1 LKIQK
6 HLKERKVISSKTIN
20 YVLLAVLSA
29 LSHTAVWGQDKPSDF
44 ISKAWS
50 PDKGDGTYK
59 NPIIHADYS
68 DPDICRAG
76 DDFYMTS
83 SSFNSVPALPILHSK
98 DLINW
103 EIVNYAVM
111 EFPDSYYDIP
121 QHGNGVWAPCIRFH
135 DGMFY
140 IYWGDPD
147 RGIYTVQT
155 TDPKGE
161 WSVPVLVKKA
171 SGNIDSSPLW
181 DDDGKVYMVHAFAHS
196 RAGVKSLLQVVELSK
211 DGTETL
217 DKGVIV
223 FDGHKDHPTIEGPK
237 FYKRNG
243 YYYIFAPAGGVPIGW
258 QLILRSKNIY
268 GPYEEKIVL
277 AQGDTPINGPH
288 QGGWVELDNGENWF
302 VHFQDKGAYGRVVHL
317 QPVRWVNDWPIM
329 GNDSDGD
336 GTGEPYLEFKKPGLP
351 KQKPHNPLD
360 SDEFNNETLGLQ
372 WQWNASP
379 KLGFLSLKSHS
390 GQMKLNA
397 QPLAEQSVNL
407 WMSPNILLQK
417 FPAEVFSNTIKL
429 DVSNLKNGEESG
441 LIVFGLDY
449 ASLVVKRTGEQLT
462 VEQRVCKKADQNLP
476 EKIIAKAETDKSTIY
491 LKLQVNNDANI
502 TFSYST
508 DGKKFENIGEVFT
521 AREGKWVGAKTG
533 IYARRSNKSGVSGYS
548 LIDWFRVE

>member
-147 RGIYTVQT
+147 RGIYMVQT

-336 GTGEPYLEFKKPGLP
+336 GTGEPYLEFKKSGLP